1 LLTLDA
7 EGNTGPRAKL
17 EAEAAVKLL
26 TEQFDE
32 LYAGKEIGLC
42 GIDGALLFA
51 AVKGSRYLAGHR
63 GSGLIALL
71 NDGCS
76 ILSKPESG
84 GRELRDMRI
93 YKGEHLQDPAGFM
106 LMSDGA
112 CRSLYDTG
120 TGNLSSACGTFFEW
134 LKEYDEET
142 VSEAL
147 ADNID
152 KYFLKDGQGDIAVA
166 VMVSEQDEAVPTK
179 TGGKRGKFLK
189 YIIAAIVVAA
199 AILSVRSFPR
209 RVERFR
215 RNRPMT
221 MRRRFLR
228 LRIQRT
234 TNQGSPFRWLPP
246 NPLMPAYIRRERI
259 FLRENIS
266 FGPGRC

>member
-1 LLTLDA
+1 MKVKYAYGKAPGASDIRKRAVCQITLAEENGVAVMVLADPADA

-93 YKGEHLQDPAGFM
+93 YKGEHLQDPAGFL

-199 AILSVRSFPR
+199 AILSDAHSPAGW
-209 RVERFR
+209 
-215 RNRPMT
+215 N
-221 MRRRFLR
+221 
-228 LRIQRT
+228 
-234 TNQGSPFRWLPP
+234 GS
-246 NPLMPAYIRRERI
+246 E
-259 FLRENIS
+259 
-266 FGPGRC
+266 GTGQ